1 MIRHHVHATPDD
13 CASTARQAPAED
25 RLGDSVSEAYEVAQV
40 HLAQRVGA
48 LLVGHVFERVGEQL
62 LQDHRFDTLGAC
74 GLVVGDLQVVG
85 DVAYQL
91 VVVDSF
97 TAYGVNM
104 GTHSSLTGA
113 ANTSSFVG
121 CVGELK

>member
-1 MIRHHVHATPDD
+1 MIRHQVHATPDD

-25 RLGDSVSEAYEVAQV
+25 RLGDRVSEADRDLVRCESSHTTRSDRRCDSTLSEAYEVAQV

-62 LQDHRFDTLGAC
+62 LQDRRFDTLGAC

-85 DVAYQL
+85 DVA
-91 VVVDSF
+91 
-97 TAYGVNM
+97 
-104 GTHSSLTGA
+104 
-113 ANTSSFVG
+113 
-121 CVGELK
+121 